1 MKTATFKIEGMNCD
15 ACASRIKALAEKLP
29 GVQAAAV
36 SFPQA
41 EASILFDPQTV
52 TEDRLVALV
61 HDAGFRIVGHE

>member
-1 MKTATFKIEGMNCD
+1 MNTATFKVEGMNCD
-15 ACASRIKALAEKLP
+15 ACASRIKALAENLH

-41 EASILFDPQTV
+41 EARILFDPQTV

-61 HDAGFRIVGHE
+61 HDAGFRVVDHE

>member
-36 SFPQA
+36 SFSKA
-41 EASILFDPQTV
+41 EACVLFDPHSV

-61 HDAGFRIVGHE
+61 HHAGFRIVGHE